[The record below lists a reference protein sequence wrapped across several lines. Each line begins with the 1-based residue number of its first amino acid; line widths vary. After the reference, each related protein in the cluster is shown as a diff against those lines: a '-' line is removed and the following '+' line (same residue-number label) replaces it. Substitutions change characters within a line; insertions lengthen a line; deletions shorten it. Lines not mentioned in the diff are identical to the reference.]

1 MFGVN
6 GGEFLIIVIIAMI
19 VVGPERLPEYAQRLR
34 EFVVRGRTYV
44 KQGQESL
51 TQELGSDI
59 DWTKLDPRQY
69 DPRTIVREALLDDGP
84 APTAAPTRAS
94 AAVVRPPAAGER
106 APFDADAT

>member
-1 MFGVN
+1 MFGIN
-6 GGEFLIIVIIAMI
+6 GGEFLIIIVIALI

-51 TQELGSDI
+51 SQELGTDI

-84 APTAAPTRAS
+84 GAAAAPARAS
-94 AAVVRPPAAGER
+94 APAVTAPVPGER
-106 APFDADAT
+106 VPFDTDAT